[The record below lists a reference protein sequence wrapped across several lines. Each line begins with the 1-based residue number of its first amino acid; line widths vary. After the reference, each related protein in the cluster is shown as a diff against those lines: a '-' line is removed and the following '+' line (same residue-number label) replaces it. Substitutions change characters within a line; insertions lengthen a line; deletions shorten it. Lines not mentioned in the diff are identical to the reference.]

1 VRCLKESPRRG
12 IKLPSY
18 NNILLVTDASPV
30 HGESVQDESVTN
42 SADSFYLTP
51 FVPLSMK
58 WRGGRGRLELTKNK
72 KTLMESKNKRVTLI
86 LLLFLLVGWPLLSYV
101 IMSAGSAGGESK
113 REIGFEG
120 MDPISQIYLPTII
133 IEWLIFLLVLLV
145 LKRGKENL
153 STVGFSKF
161 TLANL
166 GIGLGFLLAANVIL
180 FGLGSILQ
188 FFHITMSK
196 EVIFMLPRTKTEKIF
211 WAILSITAGIC
222 EETGFR
228 GYVLTKLNLFFNN
241 WYLTVAL
248 SSLSFGVGHFY
259 QGIGGIILTGI
270 YGLLFCLLF
279 IWRKSLIPGIF
290 AHFLQDLTALFAL
303 SRF

>member
-1 VRCLKESPRRG
+1 
-12 IKLPSY
+12 
-18 NNILLVTDASPV
+18 
-30 HGESVQDESVTN
+30 
-42 SADSFYLTP
+42 
-51 FVPLSMK
+51 
-58 WRGGRGRLELTKNK
+58 
-72 KTLMESKNKRVTLI
+72 MESKNKRATLI
-86 LLLFLLVGWPLLSYV
+86 LLLFLLVGWPLVGYV
-101 IMSAGSAGGESK
+101 IMGESK
-113 REIGFEG
+113 SEMGFAG

-133 IEWLIFLLVLLV
+133 IEWLVFLLVLLV

-153 STVGFSKF
+153 STVGLSKF

-166 GIGLGFLLAANVIL
+166 GIGLGFLLVANIIL
-180 FGLGSILQ
+180 FSLGSILQ
-188 FFHITMSK
+188 FFHLAMPK
-196 EVIFMLPRTKTEKIF
+196 EVIFMLPRTQNEKIF

-228 GYVLTKLNLFFNN
+228 GYVLTKLNLFLNN
-241 WYLTVAL
+241 WYLTVGL
-248 SSLSFGVGHFY
+248 SSLCFGLGHFY
-259 QGIGGIILTGI
+259 QGIGGVILTGI

>member
-1 VRCLKESPRRG
+1 M
-12 IKLPSY
+12 
-18 NNILLVTDASPV
+18 
-30 HGESVQDESVTN
+30 GE
-42 SADSFYLTP
+42 
-51 FVPLSMK
+51 
-58 WRGGRGRLELTKNK
+58 
-72 KTLMESKNKRVTLI
+72 KNKRATII
-86 LLLFLLVGWPLLSYV
+86 LLLFLLVGWPLVGYV
-101 IMSAGSAGGESK
+101 IMGESK
-113 REIGFEG
+113 PEMGFEG
-120 MDPISQIYLPTII
+120 MDPVSQIYLPTII
-133 IEWLIFLLVLLV
+133 IDWLIFLLVLLV

-166 GIGLGFLLAANVIL
+166 GIGLGFLLVANIIL

-188 FFHITMSK
+188 FFHLTILK
-196 EVIFMLPRTKTEKIF
+196 KVIFMLPRTQTEKIF

-228 GYVLTKLNLFFNN
+228 GYVLTKLNLFLNN
-241 WYLTVAL
+241 WYLTVGL
-248 SSLSFGVGHFY
+248 SSLCFGLGHFY
-259 QGIGGIILTGI
+259 QGAGGVILTGI

>member
-1 VRCLKESPRRG
+1 
-12 IKLPSY
+12 
-18 NNILLVTDASPV
+18 
-30 HGESVQDESVTN
+30 
-42 SADSFYLTP
+42 
-51 FVPLSMK
+51 
-58 WRGGRGRLELTKNK
+58 LELTKNK
-72 KTLMESKNKRVTLI
+72 KALMESKNKRVTLI
-86 LLLFLLVGWPLLSYV
+86 LLLFLLVGWPLLSYI
-101 IMSAGSAGGESK
+101 IMGESK
-113 REIGFEG
+113 SEMGFEG

-166 GIGLGFLLAANVIL
+166 GVGLAFLLFANITL
-180 FGLGSILQ
+180 FGLAYILQ
-188 FFHITMSK
+188 FFNLTVPK
-196 EVIFMLPRTKTEKIF
+196 EIAFILPRTKTERLF
-211 WAILSITAGIC
+211 WIILSITAGIC

-248 SSLSFGVGHFY
+248 SSLSFGLGHFY
-259 QGIGGIILTGI
+259 QGTGGIILTGV

-290 AHFLQDLTALFAL
+290 AHFLQDLFALFTL

>member
-1 VRCLKESPRRG
+1 VR
-12 IKLPSY
+12 
-18 NNILLVTDASPV
+18 
-30 HGESVQDESVTN
+30 
-42 SADSFYLTP
+42 F
-51 FVPLSMK
+51 
-58 WRGGRGRLELTKNK
+58 ELTKNK
-72 KTLMESKNKRVTLI
+72 KAVMESKNKRATLI
-86 LLLFLLVGWPLLSYV
+86 LLLFLLVGWPLLGYV
-101 IMSAGSAGGESK
+101 IMGESK
-113 REIGFEG
+113 SKMGFEG

-133 IEWLIFLLVLLV
+133 IEWLVFLLVLLV

-166 GIGLGFLLAANVIL
+166 GIGLGFLLFANIIL
-180 FGLGSILQ
+180 FGLAYILQ
-188 FFHITMSK
+188 FFHLTMLK
-196 EVIFMLPRTKTEKIF
+196 EVIFMLPRTQTEKIY

-228 GYVLTKLNLFFNN
+228 GYVLTKLNLFLNN
-241 WYLTVAL
+241 WYLTVGL
-248 SSLSFGVGHFY
+248 SSLCFGLGHFY
-259 QGIGGIILTGI
+259 QGTGGVILTGI

>member
-1 VRCLKESPRRG
+1 M
-12 IKLPSY
+12 
-18 NNILLVTDASPV
+18 
-30 HGESVQDESVTN
+30 GE
-42 SADSFYLTP
+42 
-51 FVPLSMK
+51 
-58 WRGGRGRLELTKNK
+58 
-72 KTLMESKNKRVTLI
+72 KNKRATTI

-101 IMSAGSAGGESK
+101 IMRESK
-113 REIGFEG
+113 SEVGFAG
-120 MDPISQIYLPTII
+120 MDLIPQIYLPTII
-133 IEWLIFLLVLLV
+133 IEWLIFLLVFLV

-153 STVGFSKF
+153 STVGFSKL

-166 GIGLGFLLAANVIL
+166 GIGLGFLLVANIIL
-180 FGLGSILQ
+180 LSLGNILQ
-188 FFHITMSK
+188 FFHLTMPK
-196 EVIFMLPRTKTEKIF
+196 EVIFMLPRTRTERLF
-211 WAILSITAGIC
+211 WVILSITAGIC

-228 GYVLTKLNLFFNN
+228 GYVLTKLNLFLNN

-248 SSLSFGVGHFY
+248 SSLSFGLGHFY